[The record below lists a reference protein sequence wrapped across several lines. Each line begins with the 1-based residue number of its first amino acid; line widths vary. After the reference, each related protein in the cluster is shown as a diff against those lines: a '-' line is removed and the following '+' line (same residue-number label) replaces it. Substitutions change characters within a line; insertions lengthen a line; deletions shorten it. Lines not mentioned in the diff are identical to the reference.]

1 MKKLK
6 LFFVAMLLSAV
17 AINSYALQTG
27 DSFTVGDFTYTV
39 TAYTAGSVYKAAVS
53 KISATGEVTLPTSFE
68 DAQYHYKWTVD
79 QLNGAALNDNITK
92 LIIPEGYKTVVQYWS
107 NGLTTAS
114 ELEEIVIPSTMTSF
128 YVERP
133 ENLKAFTVHANNP
146 NYYSINGVL
155 FNKDASTLLAY
166 PNAKEGSNYDVPNTV
181 TTIYNSSFTYC
192 KNLETI
198 NIPASVTAI
207 NGTQP
212 FMGSSKLKAIYVDDS
227 NPNYC
232 DVDDGVLCDK
242 DGTLIAFPSAKA
254 DTYKMSDYV
263 TSINKNAFRD
273 NTILNSVIL
282 SNNLKT
288 LNNQSFYKCNIRT
301 ITVPKSVEEIDGNA
315 FVQCALLK
323 SINVEEG
330 NTRYA
335 SDQGVL
341 YNAAKDTLLT
351 YPRGEDGKS
360 YQVLDGTKVIAE
372 KAFSG
377 ALLNTIIFPS
387 SLTTICESAFLS
399 SKLTSLNIPATITE
413 IQKDCFYYCSSLST
427 VEFEESD
434 TPLNLGEGVFMVSGI
449 TSIHFPERIGAA
461 IPKSTCH
468 MCSKLTDLVIPETVD
483 SIYAQ
488 AFDQCNSLEVLNI
501 PASINYIGSDAF
513 SYCKKLQKV
522 NVADNSK
529 LEKIDNGAFRDCPSL
544 EEFNFSGSCSLA
556 TIGENVFVR
565 DSNLKSFT
573 FPKTVTSIG
582 KSAFNNCSSMTKAT
596 FTDDADIESIGEAS
610 FQNSGLESIVIP
622 SKVKTISQSAFNNC
636 VKLKVV
642 EIPASTTSISNRAF
656 QFCSSLEEINVS
668 KDNSVYSSCDGIL
681 LSKDKTVL
689 TIFPGGKA
697 NSNFTLLPPSITKI
711 GDFAFYN
718 CEGLTNVT
726 IPNKVK
732 EIGIQSFGNCDNL
745 NTIAF
750 LCDEMIDPAK
760 INQTNNGR
768 SFDNGESG
776 SNRTIPNITINVRKE
791 LLGQY
796 QNNEYYLKFAAIKP
810 SFVDEK
816 TRVGGLNKT
825 KAKEEYIAV
834 SQNTVDLLSV
844 DTDDE
849 TYVLPTTV
857 ENEGKE
863 YQVGLVGDYLFT
875 ANGSQVSNVKEVV
888 VPGNVQYIGARAFM
902 TDAAL
907 TSRNS
912 SVESVFL
919 IGDQLNEDLLSTA
932 RFELTPEDLGSSKA
946 YYDEFGTG
954 TKIYVRKSAEETYKT
969 AWTNYTD
976 NISYKIPYTQNGTF
990 GTFAREFDVDFSE
1003 VNGVNANKPVTD
1015 NPVLIAFTGN
1025 GKYVKNGDDY
1035 SVLMTSINLG
1045 DQEGKDGTYVPAGS
1059 GVLMKKYK
1067 EPEGEDGLYYQ
1078 IAETGIS
1085 DAFVDGNFM
1094 KGITVRS
1101 EKIGKSDGYNRYYIS
1116 GGKLHEMTK
1125 ETTFGNHKSFLE
1137 IATSNI
1143 PAGAKVSLT
1152 FTDWNDIE
1160 ATGIESINA
1169 GVDDSDSLYNLQGQR
1184 VNTAGKGIYIKNGK
1198 KIFVK

>member
-1 MKKLK
+1 
-6 LFFVAMLLSAV
+6 
-17 AINSYALQTG
+17 
-27 DSFTVGDFTYTV
+27 
-39 TAYTAGSVYKAAVS
+39 
-53 KISATGEVTLPTSFE
+53 
-68 DAQYHYKWTVD
+68 
-79 QLNGAALNDNITK
+79 
-92 LIIPEGYKTVVQYWS
+92 
-107 NGLTTAS
+107 
-114 ELEEIVIPSTMTSF
+114 
-128 YVERP
+128 
-133 ENLKAFTVHANNP
+133 
-146 NYYSINGVL
+146 
-155 FNKDASTLLAY
+155 
-166 PNAKEGSNYDVPNTV
+166 
-181 TTIYNSSFTYC
+181 
-192 KNLETI
+192 
-198 NIPASVTAI
+198 
-207 NGTQP
+207 
-212 FMGSSKLKAIYVDDS
+212 
-227 NPNYC
+227 
-232 DVDDGVLCDK
+232 
-242 DGTLIAFPSAKA
+242 
-254 DTYKMSDYV
+254 
-263 TSINKNAFRD
+263 
-273 NTILNSVIL
+273 
-282 SNNLKT
+282 
-288 LNNQSFYKCNIRT
+288 
-301 ITVPKSVEEIDGNA
+301 
-315 FVQCALLK
+315 
-323 SINVEEG
+323 
-330 NTRYA
+330 
-335 SDQGVL
+335 
-341 YNAAKDTLLT
+341 
-351 YPRGEDGKS
+351 
-360 YQVLDGTKVIAE
+360 
-372 KAFSG
+372 
-377 ALLNTIIFPS
+377 
-387 SLTTICESAFLS
+387 
-399 SKLTSLNIPATITE
+399 
-413 IQKDCFYYCSSLST
+413 
-427 VEFEESD
+427 
-434 TPLNLGEGVFMVSGI
+434 
-449 TSIHFPERIGAA
+449 
-461 IPKSTCH
+461 
-468 MCSKLTDLVIPETVD
+468 
-483 SIYAQ
+483 
-488 AFDQCNSLEVLNI
+488 
-501 PASINYIGSDAF
+501 
-513 SYCKKLQKV
+513 
-522 NVADNSK
+522 
-529 LEKIDNGAFRDCPSL
+529 
-544 EEFNFSGSCSLA
+544 
-556 TIGENVFVR
+556 
-565 DSNLKSFT
+565 
-573 FPKTVTSIG
+573 IG

-776 SNRTIPNITINVRKE
+776 SNRTMPKITINVRKE
-791 LLGQY
+791 LLSQY
-796 QNNEYYLKFAAIKP
+796 QNNEYYQKFKAIKP
-810 SFVDEK
+810 SFIDET

-825 KAKEEYIAV
+825 QAKEEYIAV

-849 TYVLPTTV
+849 TYVLPTTI

-907 TSRNS
+907 SSRNS
-912 SVESVFL
+912 NVESVFL

-932 RFELTPEDLGSSKA
+932 RFELAPEDLGSSKA

-1015 NPVLIAFTGN
+1015 DPVLIAFTGN

-1085 DAFVDGNFM
+1085 DAFVEGNFM
-1094 KGITVRS
+1094 KGITLRS

-1160 ATGIESINA
+1160 ATGIESI
-1169 GVDDSDSLYNLQGQR
+1169 SDNVNVNDNLYNLQGQR
-1184 VNTAGKGIYIKNGK
+1184 VNNAGKGIYIKNGK

>member
-1 MKKLK
+1 M
-6 LFFVAMLLSAV
+6 
-17 AINSYALQTG
+17 
-27 DSFTVGDFTYTV
+27 
-39 TAYTAGSVYKAAVS
+39 
-53 KISATGEVTLPTSFE
+53 PTSFE
-68 DAQYHYKWTVD
+68 DAQYHYEWTVD
-79 QLNGAALNDNITK
+79 QLLGQALNDNITK
-92 LIIPEGYKTVVQYWS
+92 LIIPEGYKTVLPYWS
-107 NGLTTAS
+107 SGLTTAS

-128 YVERP
+128 NVERP
-133 ENLKAFTVHANNP
+133 DNLKAFTVHANNP
-146 NYYSINGVL
+146 NYYSIDGVL

-166 PNAKEGSNYDVPNTV
+166 PTAKEGSNYDVPNTV
-181 TTIYNSSFTYC
+181 TTIDNNSFYRC

-198 NIPASVTAI
+198 NIPASVNAI

-254 DTYKMSDYV
+254 ETYEMSDFV
-263 TSINKNAFRD
+263 TSINPNAFYA
-273 NTILNSVIL
+273 NSILTSVKL

-288 LNNQSFYKCNIRT
+288 LSENSFAGCSKLST
-301 ITVPKSVEEIDGNA
+301 VTVPKSVEEIDGNA
-315 FVQCALLK
+315 FVNCGLLK

-351 YPRGEDGKS
+351 YPTGKIENS
-360 YQVLDGTKVIAE
+360 YQILDGTKVIAE
-372 KAFSG
+372 KAFNN
-377 ALLNTIIFPS
+377 AKLNTIIFPS
-387 SLTTICESAFLS
+387 SLTTICKEAFAH

-413 IQKDCFYYCSSLST
+413 IQESCFYYCSSLST
-427 VEFEESD
+427 VEFEDSD
-434 TPLNLGEGVFMVSGI
+434 TPLNLGEKVFMVSGL

-461 IPKSTCH
+461 IPKFTCH
-468 MCSKLTDLVIPETVD
+468 MCSKLTDLAIPETVD
-483 SIYAQ
+483 TIHEQ
-488 AFDQCNSLEVLNI
+488 AFDQCNSLEILNI
-501 PASINYIGSDAF
+501 PASINYIGSNAF

-529 LEKIDNGAFRDCPSL
+529 LETIFNSAFQLCPSL
-544 EEFNFSGSCSLA
+544 EEFNFLGSCSLA
-556 TIGENVFVR
+556 TIGVNAFGG

-573 FPKTVTSIG
+573 FPKTVTTIG
-582 KSAFNNCSSMTKAT
+582 RSAFNNCSSMTTAT
-596 FTDDADIESIGEAS
+596 FPDDADIVTIGEAS

-636 VKLKVV
+636 VKLKTV
-642 EIPASTTSISNRAF
+642 EIPASTTNISNRAF
-656 QFCSSLEEINVS
+656 QFCSGLEEINVS
-668 KDNSVYSSCDGIL
+668 KENTVYSSCDGIL

-689 TIFPGGKA
+689 TTFPGGKA

-776 SNRTIPNITINVRKE
+776 SNRTMPKITINVRKE
-791 LLGQY
+791 LLSQY
-796 QNNEYYLKFAAIKP
+796 QNNEYYQKFKEIKP
-810 SFVDEK
+810 SFIDET

-825 KAKEEYIAV
+825 QAKEEYIAV

-857 ENEGKE
+857 ENEGTS
-863 YQVGLVGDYLFT
+863 YNVGLVGDYLFT

-907 TSRNS
+907 SSRNS
-912 SVESVFL
+912 NVESVFL

-932 RFELTPEDLGSSKA
+932 RFELAPEDLGSSRA
-946 YYDEFGTG
+946 YYDEFGTA
-954 TKIYVRKSAEETYKT
+954 TKIYVRKSAEETYKD
-969 AWTNYTD
+969 AWTNHAD
-976 NISYKIPYTQNGTF
+976 NISYKIPYTQSGTF

-1003 VNGVNANKPVTD
+1003 ANGVNADKPVTD
-1015 NPVLIAFTGN
+1015 DPVLIAFTGN
-1025 GKYVKNGDDY
+1025 GKYVKNGDAY
-1035 SVLMTSINLG
+1035 SVMMTSINLG

-1067 EPEGEDGLYYQ
+1067 DAEGEDGLYYQ

-1085 DAFVDGNFM
+1085 DAFVEGNFM
-1094 KGITVRS
+1094 KGVTVRS
-1101 EKIGKSDGYNRYYIS
+1101 ESISKNDGYNRYYIS
-1116 GGKLHEMTK
+1116 GDKLHEMTK
-1125 ETTFGNHKSFLE
+1125 ATTFKNHKSFLE
-1137 IATSNI
+1137 IDTSDI
-1143 PAGAKVSLT
+1143 PAGAKVSLS
-1152 FTDWNDIE
+1152 FTDWSDIE
-1160 ATGIESINA
+1160 TTGIESIN
-1169 GVDDSDSLYNLQGQR
+1169 DSVNYNDNLYNLQGQR
-1184 VNTAGKGIYIKNGK
+1184 VNNAGKGIYIKNGK